1 MAQQMPRI
9 YWLHHSLVSGASLK
23 ASLQRSPTLGPL
35 SKESRTEA
43 TWVINIF
50 PLSTSTIYFIVLK
63 KSYSSPT
70 SCIIISPHEMSLISN
85 TKCMCKQTLQKL
97 PLSNALTWAILLL
110 GLPGPGGVGWD
121 PLPLSE
127 PLNFLFGLSSI
138 TLPLFPETGV
148 SGYKDNSILTTVLHI
163 SYFIHQI
170 QSFG

>member
-1 MAQQMPRI
+1 MAQQMPRT

-35 SKESRTEA
+35 SIESRTEA
-43 TWVINIF
+43 TWVHNKF

-63 KSYSSPT
+63 KSYNSHT
-70 SCIIISPHEMSLISN
+70 SCIIISPHEVSLISN
-85 TKCMCKQTLQKL
+85 TECMCKKKIKNCLW
-97 PLSNALTWAILLL
+97 AILTWAILLL

-148 SGYKDNSILTTVLHI
+148 SGYKNNSILTLVLPN

-170 QSFG
+170 QSFV